1 MQSRISGHSNGGG
14 EKRGEGRETETRPY
28 VRASSL
34 CRLWK
39 DAWQREGDGEK
50 TRQDNC
56 QGSATIFITRV
67 GEGGRERKNHN
78 GQLGYKLHQPLC
90 GSLNDVSSKEGRG
103 TGPCWWKRRALTF
116 LFIALPLVPP
126 RSLPFR

>member
-1 MQSRISGHSNGGG
+1 M
-14 EKRGEGRETETRPY
+14 GEGKKGARGVKLRRDLMFARRHC
-28 VRASSL
+28 VVSR
-34 CRLWK
+34 K

-56 QGSATIFITRV
+56 QGSATIFITRM

-103 TGPCWWKRRALTF
+103 TGPC
-116 LFIALPLVPP
+116 
-126 RSLPFR
+126 